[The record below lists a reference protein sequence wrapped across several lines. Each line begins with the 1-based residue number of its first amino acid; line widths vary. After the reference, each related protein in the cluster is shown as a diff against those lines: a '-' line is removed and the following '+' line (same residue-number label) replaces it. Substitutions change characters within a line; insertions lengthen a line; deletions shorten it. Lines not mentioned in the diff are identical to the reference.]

1 MLPISV
7 NSKTEHLKYNNKNM
21 NQNIV
26 IKKEKP
32 ICQLEGL
39 PGVKRHEIDAYWFK
53 DVNDIEATL
62 ELGYACT
69 SAGDN
74 GAINVWKDDAGIIR
88 SELMRHCITIEKRTF
103 ASYSEAEKCVNDWL
117 EKIN

>member
-1 MLPISV
+1 M
-7 NSKTEHLKYNNKNM
+7 NK
-21 NQNIV
+21 NIV
-26 IKKEKP
+26 IKNEKP
-32 ICQLEGL
+32 ICQLDGL
-39 PGVKRHEIDAYWFK
+39 PGVKREKTDAYWFK

-88 SELMRHCITIEKRTF
+88 GKLMRYCVTVEKRTF
-103 ASYSEAEKCVNDWL
+103 ANYVDAEKCVSDWL
-117 EKIN
+117 ERID

>member
-1 MLPISV
+1 MV
-7 NSKTEHLKYNNKNM
+7 NNPQNNKEM
-21 NQNIV
+21 NKNIV

-32 ICQLEGL
+32 ICQLDGL
-39 PGVKRHEIDAYWFK
+39 PGVKREKTDAYWFK

-88 SELMRHCITIEKRTF
+88 GKLMRYCVTVEKRTF
-103 ASYSEAEKCVNDWL
+103 ANYVDAEKCVSDWL
-117 EKIN
+117 ERID